1 MDKDESLDRR
11 KWSLHEAKS
20 TIYIARVYGER
31 KRNFVGQSFWV
42 RGFFVS
48 TVGRDATVIREYI
61 QSQEAETTAWSN

>member
-1 MDKDESLDRR
+1 MEK
-11 KWSLHEAKS
+11 
-20 TIYIARVYGER
+20 G